1 MTLATIGGSGKGCWS
16 YTWGGLKNEDQ
27 GFADLGSGGYSFT
40 MVRAL
45 YGGGREHAQR
55 LIAGS
60 FHRVPSQDD
69 FLFRLESRG
78 GSCPG

>member
-1 MTLATIGGSGKGCWS
+1 MQQSVVPGMDVGPIPG
-16 YTWGGLKNEDQ
+16 GGLKNEDQ
-27 GFADLGSGGYSFT
+27 RFADLGSGGYSFT

-69 FLFRLESRG
+69 F
-78 GSCPG
+78 